1 MSRKATRAERIEAIE
16 WFKKNCP
23 KGSTVYTVL
32 RHRSASGM
40 LRRIGLVVVLP
51 GAKKKD
57 EPVMLFPDWS
67 GAVIYNDRAT
77 LSTDPEGITVRG
89 GGMDMGF
96 ELVYSIARAVYDD
109 GYALKHRWI

>member
-1 MSRKATRAERIEAIE
+1 MRKATKAERQEALE
-16 WFKKNCP
+16 WFRKNCP

-57 EPVMLFPDWS
+57 EPIMLFPDWS

-77 LSTDPEGITVRG
+77 TFDDPEGIVVRG
-89 GGMDMGF
+89 CGMDMGF
-96 ELVYSIARAVYDD
+96 ELVYSIAQAVYGD
-109 GYALKHRWI
+109 GYALKQRWI